1 MSRLIPTT
9 LLFFTALMMTC
20 TAQAYTGWCTSVNGP
35 TDYDFYVDV
44 TLHSIND
51 THVND
56 TFSRSWNSSTTY
68 PAMCDTTPG
77 RGSDTVFKADP
88 GPANI
93 DLGMTG
99 NEHYYLLANT
109 DGFLAITTNIAI
121 VDADSGSGM
130 STYNVPFKDKSN
142 HMISVHQPV
151 SGKIEDCPNCQ
162 HWGSGSEGNIKLR
175 VEKRI
180 TAPLIAIPAGTLIAT
195 LYASHTDGSYGPDPI
210 SYVTIGGTISVPQ
223 GCELNV
229 GDTITINLPDA
240 WANDF
245 KTVGQIPVNYTPVAK
260 DIEIHCSNVE
270 MTQELQLGL
279 RATPS
284 TSLPD
289 AIQSSNDNIGVMLSV
304 QSASAPEH
312 IIRPNDSTSRI
323 PFYLDKDNGFA
334 HVMLQAWPVKTKD
347 VVPAPGL
354 FTARATLDVY
364 YP

>member
-9 LLFFTALMMTC
+9 LLFFTVLIASC
-20 TAQAYTGWCTSVNGP
+20 TAQARTGYCTPVNGP
-35 TDYDFYVDV
+35 NDYDFYVDV
-44 TLHSIND
+44 TLHSIDN
-51 THVND
+51 THVGD
-56 TFSRSWNSSTTY
+56 TFQRSWNSGSTY
-68 PAMCDTTPG
+68 SAMCDTSPG
-77 RGSDTVFKADP
+77 VPSFTYYKATV
-88 GPANI
+88 GGANMDI
-93 DLGMTG
+93 GMIG
-99 NEHYYLLANT
+99 NEHYYMLAGT
-109 DGFLAITTNIAI
+109 DEFLSISTNITI
-121 VDADSGSGM
+121 IDAYSGSGE
-130 STYNVPFKDKSN
+130 STYNVPFIDKSN
-142 HMISVHQPV
+142 NLASVHNPET
-151 SGKIEDCPNCQ
+151 GGIDNCPSCQ
-162 HWGSGSEGNIKLR
+162 NWGSGSKGNIKLR

-180 TAPLIAIPAGTLIAT
+180 TAPQITIPAGTVIAN
-195 LYASHTDGSYGPDPI
+195 LYASHTLSKYGLDPI
-210 SYVTIGGTISVPQ
+210 SYVTIGGTITVPQ

-260 DIEIHCSNVE
+260 DVEIHCSNVE

-284 TSLPD
+284 TSVPD

-304 QSASAPEH
+304 QSASAPEQ